1 MVEDGMFFYDD
12 FEELEEYQA
21 IKDDIHKYDDFYL
34 KLRIRIE
41 SLKRI
46 SVESSDC
53 SQKEIDIAL
62 EYLEDAKRKMEKK
75 APWLIGD
82 HPKEIQLFAPPH
94 G

>member
-12 FEELEEYQA
+12 FEMLEEYQA

-34 KLRIRIE
+34 KIRQRIHL
-41 SLKRI
+41 LKNLPADSCHR
-46 SVESSDC
+46 
-53 SQKEIDIAL
+53 KEIDIAL
-62 EYLEDAKRKMEKK
+62 EHLEDAKKRMEKK